1 MALLSIENLHL
12 SIPSFEGEARIL
24 NGVDLSV
31 ERGEICGLVGETGC
45 GKSLTGLSV
54 SKLVSSPPARY
65 DQGAIRFDGQDI
77 LALSENAMR
86 ALRGRRIG
94 SKLVL

>member
-54 SKLVSSPPARY
+54 SSTASDQPPRRSCRNTVFERSR
-65 DQGAIRFDGQDI
+65 IC
-77 LALSENAMR
+77 NAPTK
-86 ALRGRRIG
+86 
-94 SKLVL
+94 SN

>member
-54 SKLVSSPPARY
+54 SKLVSSPPASTGR
-65 DQGAIRFDGQDI
+65 IFWPCPR
-77 LALSENAMR
+77 MR
-86 ALRGRRIG
+86 CGPCAAAA
-94 SKLVL
+94 SA

>member
-54 SKLVSSPPARY
+54 SNLTIKGRSASTGRIFWPCPR
-65 DQGAIRFDGQDI
+65 
-77 LALSENAMR
+77 MR
-86 ALRGRRIG
+86 CGPCAAAA
-94 SKLVL
+94 SA